1 MRLIVHSG
9 EDVFEDDFPPGTPL
23 LSALGEL
30 GIVIDTPCGGAG
42 KCGKCRVRVDLD
54 SMLSPP
60 GQAEQTILGEAL
72 KRGIRLS
79 CMAEITGDCQVY
91 LDPGYFDAIATIDE
105 ISFEGCDPVVR
116 RQSFVIPSG
125 DGVRNQVSALVE
137 EYLGEDLDLSDFYTG
152 SLEGE
157 VSVYTRPG
165 KLVAIDGRRSF
176 NLGVAVDIGTTT
188 IATALLDLDSGE
200 VLAKENTMNP
210 QRAFGHDV
218 ISRITHTVVEREGLK
233 TLSSV
238 VRKAVSK
245 LIEGLCEQ
253 SGRRSGD
260 INEVVV
266 SGNTTMTHLLFGF
279 PVRSI
284 ATAPFSPFYGG
295 IVRKKAGEIG
305 LELSP
310 FSEVLALPAISGYV
324 GGDIVAGILSTNLR
338 EHEDEL
344 LIDLGTNGEIVVS
357 SGGSLLCCSTAAG
370 PAFEGGNI
378 ACGVGNVSGA
388 IEKVSFDGSLTLKTI
403 GGTPPSGICGS
414 GLISIVSLLLKNGLI
429 EASGRFSN
437 LESWPGELRARF
449 DKKCNGFMLSKD
461 VYITLKDLRQFQLA
475 KAALRTGIEVLLK
488 SFYKRRLKK
497 IRIAGGFGSKIDIG
511 DLFITGILPPG
522 PDCEIAVEGNTSLR
536 GAIAT
541 LLYRSSLAE
550 INAIIGCSKYIE
562 LSSLDEFRNM
572 YIDHMGY
579 V

>member
-1 MRLIVHSG
+1 MRLTVHSG
-9 EDVFEDDFPPGTPL
+9 EDVFEGDFPPGTTL
-23 LSALGEL
+23 LSAFGAL

-42 KCGKCRVRVDLD
+42 KCGKCRVRVEG
-54 SMLSPP
+54 SASLSLP
-60 GQAEQTILGEAL
+60 GQVEREILGETL
-72 KRGIRLS
+72 KAGIRLA
-79 CMAEITGDCQVY
+79 CMTGITGDCQVF
-91 LDPGYFDAIATIDE
+91 LDPGSFQAIATIDE
-105 ISFEGCDPVVR
+105 ISFEGCDPLVR
-116 RQSFVIPSG
+116 RRSLAIPSG
-125 DGVRNQVSALVE
+125 GGKRDILSTLVE
-137 EYLGEDLDLSDFYTG
+137 NTRENLDLSDFYTG
-152 SLEGE
+152 SLDGE
-157 VSVYTRPG
+157 ISIYTRPG
-165 KLVAIDGRRSF
+165 KLVAIDGRRSS
-176 NLGVAVDIGTTT
+176 NLGVALDIGTTT

-200 VLAKENTMNP
+200 VLAKENSMNP

-245 LIEGLCEQ
+245 LIEVLCER
-253 SGRRSGD
+253 SERRPGD

-284 ATAPFSPFYGG
+284 AIAPFSPFYGG
-295 IVRKKAGEIG
+295 IVRKRAGEIG
-305 LELSP
+305 LDLSP

-324 GGDIVAGILSTNLR
+324 GGDIVAGILSTGLR
-338 EHEDEL
+338 EREDEL

-378 ACGVGNVSGA
+378 TCGVGNVSGA
-388 IEKVSFDGSLTLKTI
+388 IEKVSFDKSLTLKTI
-403 GGTPPSGICGS
+403 GDTSPSGICGS
-414 GLISIVSLLLKNGLI
+414 GLISIVSLFLKNGMI
-429 EASGRFSN
+429 EASGRFSD
-437 LESWPGELRARF
+437 LQSWPGELRDRF
-449 DKKCNGFMLSKD
+449 DKKCNGFILSGD
-461 VYITLKDLRQFQLA
+461 VYITLKDLRHFQLA

-488 SFYKRRLKK
+488 SFYKGGLKK

-511 DLFITGILPPG
+511 DLFTTGILPPWL
-522 PDCEIAVEGNTSLR
+522 DCEIVVEGNTSLR

-550 INAIIGCSKYIE
+550 IDAIIGCSKYIE

-572 YIDHMGY
+572 YIDRMGY
-579 V
+579 I

>member
-1 MRLIVHSG
+1 M
-9 EDVFEDDFPPGTPL
+9 
-23 LSALGEL
+23 
-30 GIVIDTPCGGAG
+30 GIVVDTPCGGAG
-42 KCGKCRVRVDLD
+42 KCGKCKVRVER
-54 SMLSPP
+54 STSLSLP
-60 GQAEQTILGEAL
+60 GQAEREILGETL
-72 KRGIRLS
+72 KMGIRLA
-79 CMAEITGDCQVY
+79 CMTWITGDCQVY
-91 LDPGYFDAIATIDE
+91 LDPGSFQAIATIDE
-105 ISFEGCDPVVR
+105 ISFEECDPMVR
-116 RQSFVIPSG
+116 RRSLAIPSG
-125 DGVRNQVSALVE
+125 DGERDLLSTLVE
-137 EYLGEDLDLSDFYTG
+137 ENLGENLDLSDFYIG

-157 VSVYTRPG
+157 VSIYTRPG
-165 KLVAIDGRRSF
+165 KLVAIDGRRSSS
-176 NLGVAVDIGTTT
+176 LGVALDIGTTT
-188 IATALLDLDSGE
+188 IATTLLDLDSGE

-245 LIEGLCEQ
+245 LIEVLCER
-253 SGRRSGD
+253 SGKRSGD

-284 ATAPFSPFYGG
+284 AIAPFSPFYGG
-295 IVRKKAGEIG
+295 IVRKRAGEIG

-324 GGDIVAGILSTNLR
+324 GGDTVAGILSTGLR
-338 EHEDEL
+338 EREDEL

-357 SGGSLLCCSTAAG
+357 SGGGLLCCSTAAG
-370 PAFEGGNI
+370 PAFEGGNVT
-378 ACGVGNVSGA
+378 CGVGNVSGA
-388 IEKVSFDGSLTLKTI
+388 IEKVSFDKSLTLKTI
-403 GGTPPSGICGS
+403 GDTSPSGICGS
-414 GLISIVSLLLKNGLI
+414 GLISIVSLFLKNGLI

-449 DKKCNGFMLSKD
+449 DKKSNRFMLSGD

-488 SFYKRRLKK
+488 GFYKRRLKK

-511 DLFITGILPPG
+511 DLFTTGILPPG
-522 PDCEIAVEGNTSLR
+522 LDCEIAVEGNASLR
-536 GAIAT
+536 GAVAT

-550 INAIIGCSKYIE
+550 IDAIIGCSKYIE

-572 YIDHMGY
+572 YIDRMGY
-579 V
+579 I